1 MTTRNPPMLDG
12 CEVLPLLDPTTDART
27 AERPP
32 PKQKPNYRKTGKRFE
47 LLNAFVDSVAHELT
61 RSEILVWMILY
72 RDTRNGIAR
81 TSQTD
86 IARRAGTSTRTVCRA
101 INRLRKR
108 GLLIVVYL
116 GGLNRGPSKY
126 RVLVE

>member
-1 MTTRNPPMLDG
+1 MTTRNPPILDG
-12 CEVLPLLDPTTDART
+12 CEVLPPLDPTTAART

-86 IARRAGTSTRTVCRA
+86 IARRAGRSTRTVRR
-101 INRLRKR
+101 IIRRLEQRRLLKTVYQGGLRR
-108 GLLIVVYL
+108 GL
-116 GGLNRGPSKY
+116 SKY
-126 RVLVE
+126 KVLLP